1 MRVLLADDH
10 PLFRDG
16 LATLLRAR
24 GMDVV
29 GEASN
34 GVEAV
39 EKARALKPDLILMD
53 VNMPQMTGLE
63 ATRIVKTERPETKI
77 VILTVSDDDENLF
90 EAIKSGAQG
99 YLLKSLQSQAFFDL
113 LNGVA
118 QGEAPISRGLATKIL
133 GEFARHLQQDEAQA
147 APVRLAE
154 QDPAP
159 GAQVAVV
166 GYPALDPRNDR
177 QVQDAIFGGVY
188 GVKRFQPGEV
198 MAAKAAFINHDCS
211 TLGGNSG
218 SVVVEFESGR
228 AVGLHFMGEYE
239 RENFAVKASAL
250 AELLHRLKI
259 AAAA

>member
-147 APVRLAE
+147 ANKEDLTDREKEVLRLVAEGATNRDIAGRLNVTENTVKYHLKNILEKLHLRNRAQAVAYAMQTGLLKKTVR
-154 QDPAP
+154 
-159 GAQVAVV
+159 
-166 GYPALDPRNDR
+166 
-177 QVQDAIFGGVY
+177 
-188 GVKRFQPGEV
+188 
-198 MAAKAAFINHDCS
+198 
-211 TLGGNSG
+211 
-218 SVVVEFESGR
+218 
-228 AVGLHFMGEYE
+228 
-239 RENFAVKASAL
+239 
-250 AELLHRLKI
+250 
-259 AAAA
+259 

>member
-1 MRVLLADDH
+1 
-10 PLFRDG
+10 
-16 LATLLRAR
+16 
-24 GMDVV
+24 MDVV

-53 VNMPQMTGLE
+53 VNMPQMNGLE

-99 YLLKSLQSQAFFDL
+99 YLLKSLQSQAFFEL

-147 APVRLAE
+147 ANKEDLTDREKEVLRLVAEGSTNRDIAGKLNVTENTVKYHLKNILEKLHLRNRAQAVAYAMQTGLLKKTVR
-154 QDPAP
+154 
-159 GAQVAVV
+159 
-166 GYPALDPRNDR
+166 
-177 QVQDAIFGGVY
+177 
-188 GVKRFQPGEV
+188 
-198 MAAKAAFINHDCS
+198 
-211 TLGGNSG
+211 
-218 SVVVEFESGR
+218 
-228 AVGLHFMGEYE
+228 
-239 RENFAVKASAL
+239 
-250 AELLHRLKI
+250 
-259 AAAA
+259 

>member
-34 GVEAV
+34 GLEAV

-53 VNMPQMTGLE
+53 VNMPQMSGLE

-99 YLLKSLQSQAFFDL
+99 YLLKSLQSQAFFEL

-133 GEFARHLQQDEAQA
+133 GDFAKHLQQDEAQA
-147 APVRLAE
+147 ANKEDLTDREKEVLRLVAE
-154 QDPAP
+154 
-159 GAQVAVV
+159 GATNRDIAGKLNVTENTVKYHLKNILEKLHLRNRAQAVAYAMQT
-166 GYPALDPRNDR
+166 GLLKKNPR
-177 QVQDAIFGGVY
+177 
-188 GVKRFQPGEV
+188 
-198 MAAKAAFINHDCS
+198 
-211 TLGGNSG
+211 
-218 SVVVEFESGR
+218 
-228 AVGLHFMGEYE
+228 
-239 RENFAVKASAL
+239 
-250 AELLHRLKI
+250 
-259 AAAA
+259 

>member
-34 GVEAV
+34 GLEAV

-147 APVRLAE
+147 ANKEDLTDREKEVLRLVAE
-154 QDPAP
+154 
-159 GAQVAVV
+159 GATNRDIAGKLNVTENTVKYHLKNILEKLHLRNRAQAVAYAMQT
-166 GYPALDPRNDR
+166 GLLKKTPR
-177 QVQDAIFGGVY
+177 
-188 GVKRFQPGEV
+188 
-198 MAAKAAFINHDCS
+198 
-211 TLGGNSG
+211 
-218 SVVVEFESGR
+218 
-228 AVGLHFMGEYE
+228 
-239 RENFAVKASAL
+239 
-250 AELLHRLKI
+250 
-259 AAAA
+259 

>member
-16 LATLLRAR
+16 LATLLRTR

-53 VNMPQMTGLE
+53 VNMPQMNGLE

-147 APVRLAE
+147 ANKEDLTDREKEVLRLVAEGSTNRDIAGKLNVTENTVKYHLKNILEKLHLRNRAQAVAYAMQTGLLKKTVR
-154 QDPAP
+154 
-159 GAQVAVV
+159 
-166 GYPALDPRNDR
+166 
-177 QVQDAIFGGVY
+177 
-188 GVKRFQPGEV
+188 
-198 MAAKAAFINHDCS
+198 
-211 TLGGNSG
+211 
-218 SVVVEFESGR
+218 
-228 AVGLHFMGEYE
+228 
-239 RENFAVKASAL
+239 
-250 AELLHRLKI
+250 
-259 AAAA
+259 